1 MKCKCIWISLSS
13 SELVPFTYCINGS
26 PVDSVPHYRDLGVH
40 FSNDLSW
47 TYHHST
53 IISKAYNTLH
63 FLRRTMSPRH
73 SSATRPRHSSLVW
86 SNLAYSSQV
95 WRLHLLKD
103 IRSIERVQR
112 WSTKFI
118 LNDYASDYKLVQIY
132 FHSLYGS
139 NLWTQCFRLI
149 VLNILKNT
157 LRFFFCKIHYQSHKI
172 TFQM

>member
-103 IRSIERVQR
+103 IRSIEKG
-112 WSTKFI
+112 STLI
-118 LNDYASDYKLVQIY
+118 YQIY
-132 FHSLYGS
+132 SEWLCFWLQIWTNLLPLSLWFELMDTMFPI
-139 NLWTQCFRLI
+139 NCFKYPEEHFEIFL
-149 VLNILKNT
+149 L
-157 LRFFFCKIHYQSHKI
+157 
-172 TFQM
+172 

>member
-103 IRSIERVQR
+103 IRSIEKG
-112 WSTKFI
+112 STLI
-118 LNDYASDYKLVQIY
+118 YQIY
-132 FHSLYGS
+132 SEWLCFWLQIWTNLLPLSLWFELMDTMFPI
-139 NLWTQCFRLI
+139 NCF
-149 VLNILKNT
+149 KYPEEH
-157 LRFFFCKIHYQSHKI
+157 FKI
-172 TFQM
+172 FLL

>member
-1 MKCKCIWISLSS
+1 MKCKCIWIYLSS
-13 SELVPFTYCINGS
+13 SELFPFTYCINGS
-26 PVDSVPHYRDLGVH
+26 PVDSVPHCRDLGVH

-63 FLRRTMSPRH
+63 FLRRTMFLHH
-73 SSATRPRHSSLVW
+73 SSATKLSLYISLVW

-103 IRSIERVQR
+103 IRSIERVQH

-118 LNDYASDYKLVQIY
+118 LNDYASDYKSELISTNLLPL
-132 FHSLYGS
+132 SLWFELMDTMFPI
-139 NLWTQCFRLI
+139 NCFKYPEEHFEIFL
-149 VLNILKNT
+149 L
-157 LRFFFCKIHYQSHKI
+157 
-172 TFQM
+172 